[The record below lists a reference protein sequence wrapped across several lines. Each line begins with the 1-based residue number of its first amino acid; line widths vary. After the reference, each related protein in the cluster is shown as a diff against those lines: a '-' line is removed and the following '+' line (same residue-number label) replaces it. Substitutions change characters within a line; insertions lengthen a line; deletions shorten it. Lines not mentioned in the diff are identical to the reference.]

1 MPRRIPAILSCTLL
15 FVGSHCMGLA
25 QAQTPAPA
33 PAPAMSAVKPAETLR
48 LAGRT
53 ELPGYTGDFD
63 HFEVDVKGNRL
74 WLAAEDHGTLDVF
87 DLKTGKLLTSHQGI
101 VDTPHGI
108 LYLPGKNR
116 LIVTDSG
123 GKDMVTKVID
133 ATTHKV
139 TGTLK
144 LRAPGADAMGYDP
157 SRNRLY
163 IVNGGRDAKMKE
175 TYLSEVDPITLKQ
188 YGEIKFD
195 TDKVEAMAIE
205 QKGNR
210 LYINVT
216 GKGYMAVID
225 KTKRAVI
232 ATWPI
237 KEAETNAPL
246 AFDEANKRLFV
257 ITRKPGKLII
267 LNAET
272 GASIASFKAP
282 ERCDQ
287 VFFDEANRRIYALGG
302 EGYIGVFKQKD
313 ADHYE
318 ELARVPTA
326 SGAKT
331 GLLVPELKRL
341 YVAVSPGE
349 GKTGAAILWFDVA
362 AR

>member
-1 MPRRIPAILSCTLL
+1 MLHRIPAILSCALL
-15 FVGSHCMGLA
+15 FAAGHCNSQTQA
-25 QAQTPAPA
+25 QAQAAVPAA
-33 PAPAMSAVKPAETLR
+33 TAAKPVESLR
-48 LAGRT
+48 LTGRT

-63 HFEVDVKGNRL
+63 HFEVDLKGNRL

-87 DLKTGKLLTSHQGI
+87 NLKTGKLLKSHKGI

-108 LYLPGKNR
+108 LYLPEKNR

-144 LRAPGADAMGYDP
+144 LRAPGADAMGYDA
-157 SRNRLY
+157 SRKRLY
-163 IVNGGRDAKMKE
+163 IVNGGRDAKMQE
-175 TYLSEVDPITLKQ
+175 TYLSELDPLTLKQ

-216 GKGYMAVID
+216 GKGYMAVIN
-225 KTKRAVI
+225 KTTRTVI
-232 ATWPI
+232 TTWPI

-302 EGYIGVFKQKD
+302 EGYIGVFQQQD

-331 GLLVPELKRL
+331 GILIPELKRL
-341 YVAVSPGE
+341 VVAVSPGE
-349 GKTGAAILWFDVA
+349 GKTSAAILWFDVT

>member
-1 MPRRIPAILSCTLL
+1 MQRRIPAILSCTLL
-15 FVGSHCMGLA
+15 LAAGLCTGPALA
-25 QAQTPAPA
+25 QTAAPA
-33 PAPAMSAVKPAETLR
+33 AAAPKATETLR

-63 HFEVDVKGNRL
+63 HFEVDLKGNRL

-87 DLKTGKLLTSHQGI
+87 DLKTGKMLKSHEGI

-108 LYLPGKNR
+108 LYLPEKNR

-123 GKDMVTKVID
+123 GKAQISKIID

-139 TGTLK
+139 TGTIRLP
-144 LRAPGADAMGYDP
+144 APGADAMGYDA
-157 SRNRLY
+157 SRKRLW
-163 IVNGGRDAKMKE
+163 IVNGGRDAKMKV
-175 TYLSEVDPITLKQ
+175 TYLSEIDPLTMKH
-188 YGEIKFD
+188 YGDIKFD

-216 GKGYMAVID
+216 GKGVMAVID
-225 KTKRAVI
+225 KQTHKVI

-257 ITRKPGKLII
+257 ITRKPGKLIV

-287 VFFDEANRRIYALGG
+287 VFFDEVNRRIYALGG
-302 EGYIGVFKQKD
+302 EGYIGVFQQKD

-318 ELARVPTA
+318 ELARVPSA
-326 SGAKT
+326 LGAKT
-331 GLLVPELKRL
+331 GILVPELKRL

-349 GKTGAAILWFDVA
+349 GKTGAALLWFDVA
-362 AR
+362 AK